1 MAKMEIE
8 QFGELSIAMQR
19 ALSVA
24 LKKRGGVDLAKAQHL
39 IEDITPATEVF
50 GRTLDELLESLCLVY
65 PALNEVFEL
74 AIIQPFTGLEMVRN
88 DGYTNWQEWRFTG
101 REIFVPQ
108 KKKFK
113 LVTIGYQLN
122 FDAVTKELA
131 KHRAILQGQW
141 RTAFKKAFP
150 SPDGKGPIGIADA
163 SWVGPHGFVRF
174 PCVDS
179 GGHPYF
185 HWTAFDFD
193 DGWRWLVEVK

>member
-1 MAKMEIE
+1 MATTK
-8 QFGELSIAMQR
+8 QVLTT
-19 ALSVA
+19 V
-24 LKKRGGVDLAKAQHL
+24 GVL
-39 IEDITPATEVF
+39 IENLSEQGLND
-50 GRTLDELLESLCLVY
+50 LDGQMLHHHIIRNGPGAGAAFLIFLQDCAQLGIAY

-131 KHRAILQGQW
+131 KHGAIPQGQW